1 MKIKKVFIQAFRA
14 YNHEKDGSFDFT
26 NSDGS
31 NSDFVAIYAPNGF
44 GKSSFYDAVEWA
56 LTNNVDRF
64 IRGHYK
70 TLNQKEAVNAKSDK
84 VPQLI
89 LRNNQASPET
99 STKVTIHRDN
109 DAIIEN
115 ELPPIRT
122 NGRDLKFDKRDNTP
136 NSDGYRDIFLS
147 QDAIDSFIRETKAE
161 DRYKVFMDHFD
172 VDADET
178 RKKLFILKHENLAK
192 IESLKDQIKVA
203 SLKINEPHDPQLFEQ
218 YNITASL
225 LSDLS
230 SGLAIDVESFD
241 VNSHLKITSLLA
253 ELSSILTTRSEQATT
268 KVSLIEGATTKL
280 PEILSASELA
290 SSSTNEIVKLENGLE
305 DVKKYKTEF
314 TSYNL
319 LRQRIT

>member
-14 YNHEKDGSFDFT
+14 YNHKNDGSFDFT
-26 NSDGS
+26 NNDGS
-31 NSDFVAIYAPNGF
+31 SSDFVAIYAPNGF

-70 TLNQKEAVNAKSDK
+70 TLNQKEAVNAKYEK

-99 STKVTIHRDN
+99 PTKVTILRDN

-122 NGRDLKFDKRDNTP
+122 NSRDLKFDKRDNTP

-172 VDADET
+172 VEADET
-178 RKKLFILKHENLAK
+178 RKKLFLLKHENLSK
-192 IESLKDQIKVA
+192 IENLKEQIKVV
-203 SLKINEPHDPQLFEQ
+203 SSEINETHDPQLFEQ
-218 YNITASL
+218 YNITANL

-230 SGLAIDVESFD
+230 SDLTIDVESFD
-241 VNSHLKITSLLA
+241 VNSHLKITSVLA
-253 ELSSILTTRSEQATT
+253 ELSSVLTTRYEQTT
-268 KVSLIEGATTKL
+268 ANLSLIEGATTKL
-280 PEILSASELA
+280 PEILRMLR
-290 SSSTNEIVKLENGLE
+290 STCRAAMAGRNSPGNQRYSL
-305 DVKKYKTEF
+305 KTA
-314 TSYNL
+314 
-319 LRQRIT
+319 